1 MLKFSDVTLRR
12 GGRVLFAAA
21 DFAVFPGQKVGITG
35 ANGTG
40 KSSLFALLRG
50 ELHADAGDVA
60 VPAKWIFG
68 HVAQETPAVDQ
79 SALEY
84 VLDGDTELRAIE
96 SSIRTAEHRE
106 DGVRLA
112 TLHAEYEHQGGYT
125 AKSRAAQLLYGLGF
139 SAAEHSS
146 AVREFSGG
154 WRMRL
159 NLARALMRRS
169 DVLLLDEPTNH
180 LDLDAVLWLEDYLR
194 VYPGALLLISHDREF
209 LDRVVEAV
217 VHIEHETLTLYTGN
231 YSSFEQQRAAQRAG
245 QQAEFARQQRE
256 IAHIRSYIDRFKTHA
271 SKARQAQSRMKAL
284 ERMELIAPAHVD
296 TPFKFAFRDP
306 QKIPNPLLALHHVHA
321 GYGDKPVFADASL
334 LLVPGDRVGLLGP
347 NGAGKSTLIKVLA
360 GTQGLAGGER
370 VEAQDVRI
378 GYFAQHQLE
387 QLDSASTPLQHL
399 QRLDPRAAERDLR
412 GFIGGFGFSGDM
424 ALGSVERFSGG
435 EKARLVLA
443 LLVYQRP
450 NVLLLDEPTNHLDL
464 EMRHALTMALQDF
477 GGAMVIVSHDRF
489 LLRSVTDRWLMV
501 ADGSVQEYDGDLEEY
516 RAWLSER
523 RAGQVQV
530 TDAVDRA
537 DSAQARKERKR
548 TDAERRQREQP
559 LRKKIKE
566 LEARLQSLTQRRAQ
580 IEAQLAGGEVYT
592 SASKDA
598 LKELL
603 RDQARVNGE
612 ITDVEDAWLEVSEA
626 LQHSAAREAP

>member
-12 GGRVLFAAA
+12 GGRVLFASASV
-21 DFAVFPGQKVGITG
+21 AVFPGQKVGITG

-50 ELHADAGDVA
+50 ELHADAGDVE
-60 VPAKWIFG
+60 VPAKWVFG

-79 SALEY
+79 PAIEY

-96 SSIRTAEHRE
+96 QSIRTAERAE

-112 TLHAEYEHQGGYT
+112 TLHAEYDHHGGYT
-125 AKSRAAQLLYGLGF
+125 ANSRAAQLLYGLGF
-139 SAAEHSS
+139 SAAQHTS

-194 VYPGALLLISHDREF
+194 AYPGALLLISHDREF
-209 LDRVVEAV
+209 LDRVVEAI
-217 VHIEHETLTLYTGN
+217 VHIEHETLTMYTGN

-296 TPFKFAFRDP
+296 TPFRFAFRDP
-306 QKIPNPLLALHHVHA
+306 PKIPNPLLSLEHVGA
-321 GYGDKPVFADASL
+321 GYGGKPVFDDANL
-334 LLVPGDRVGLLGP
+334 MLVPGDRVGLLGP

-360 GTQGLAGGER
+360 GTQAVSNGKR
-370 VEAQDVRI
+370 VEPQDVRI

-387 QLDSASTPLQHL
+387 QLDVGSSPLQHV
-399 QRLDPRAAERDLR
+399 QRLDPRARELDLR
-412 GFIGGFGFSGDM
+412 KFLGGFGFSGDTVM
-424 ALGSVERFSGG
+424 GSVELFSGG

-464 EMRHALTMALQDF
+464 EMRHALTVALQDF

-501 ADGSVQEYDGDLEEY
+501 ADGSVQDYDGDLEEY

-523 RAGQVQV
+523 RARQGQSA
-530 TDAVDRA
+530 DAVEKT
-537 DSAQARKERKR
+537 DSAQARKDRKR
-548 TDAERRQREQP
+548 TEAEQRQREQP
-559 LRKKIKE
+559 LRKKLKE
-566 LEARLQSLTQRRAQ
+566 LEAQLENLARRRTD
-580 IEAQLAGGEVYT
+580 IDAQLAGGDLYA
-592 SASKDA
+592 SASKDK

-603 RDQARVNGE
+603 RDQARVKGE
-612 ITDVEDAWLEVSEA
+612 IDAAEEAWLEASEA
-626 LQHSAAREAP
+626 LQNAAASVD

>member
-1 MLKFSDVTLRR
+1 
-12 GGRVLFAAA
+12 
-21 DFAVFPGQKVGITG
+21 
-35 ANGTG
+35 
-40 KSSLFALLRG
+40 
-50 ELHADAGDVA
+50 
-60 VPAKWIFG
+60 
-68 HVAQETPAVDQ
+68 
-79 SALEY
+79 
-84 VLDGDTELRAIE
+84 
-96 SSIRTAEHRE
+96 
-106 DGVRLA
+106 
-112 TLHAEYEHQGGYT
+112 
-125 AKSRAAQLLYGLGF
+125 
-139 SAAEHSS
+139 
-146 AVREFSGG
+146 
-154 WRMRL
+154 
-159 NLARALMRRS
+159 
-169 DVLLLDEPTNH
+169 
-180 LDLDAVLWLEDYLR
+180 
-194 VYPGALLLISHDREF
+194 
-209 LDRVVEAV
+209 
-217 VHIEHETLTLYTGN
+217 
-231 YSSFEQQRAAQRAG
+231 
-245 QQAEFARQQRE
+245 
-256 IAHIRSYIDRFKTHA
+256 
-271 SKARQAQSRMKAL
+271 
-284 ERMELIAPAHVD
+284 VD

-306 QKIPNPLLALHHVHA
+306 PKIPNPLLALHHVGA
-321 GYGDKPVFADASL
+321 GYTNKPVFSDASL

-412 GFIGGFGFSGDM
+412 GFVGGFGFSGDM

-523 RAGQVQV
+523 RARQVQV
-530 TDAVDRA
+530 TEVVDKP
-537 DSAQARKERKR
+537 DSAQARKDRKR

-566 LEARLQSLTQRRAQ
+566 LEARLESLTQRRAA
-580 IEAQLAGGEVYT
+580 IDAQLAGGDVYT

-612 ITDVEDAWLEVSEA
+612 IAEVEEAWLEASEA
-626 LQHSAAREAP
+626 LL